1 MMNYEA
7 IYYLKDID
15 RLNDAELSQLLSLF
29 KNENDILLFA
39 ILEENLKYESE
50 ETSRYLC
57 SLQYYMG
64 DDWIFPH
71 LKPSFLE
78 LKKILWYRTD
88 TTKFIQKAVSLDHLF
103 RSVVLEN
110 GNSIE
115 NAKYVFY
122 VIETIDSQVLCIAV
136 KSIEDFNTYILPE
149 ITKFDQSLPI
159 LNQL

>member
-1 MMNYEA
+1 MNYEA

-15 RLNDAELSQLLSLF
+15 RLNDTELSQLLFLF
-29 KNENDILLFA
+29 KKENDILLFA
-39 ILEENLKYESE
+39 IIEENLKYESE

-57 SLQYYMG
+57 SLKYYVG
-64 DDWIFPH
+64 DKWIFPH

-78 LKKILWYRTD
+78 FKKILWYRTD
-88 TTKFIQKAVSLDHLF
+88 AIRSIQKAVSLDHLF

-110 GNSIE
+110 GDSIE

-136 KSIEDFNTYILPE
+136 KSIEDFNTCILPA
-149 ITKFDQSLPI
+149 ITKFDQSIQI
-159 LNQL
+159 LNQI

>member
-1 MMNYEA
+1 MNYEA

-15 RLNDAELSQLLSLF
+15 RLNNIELSQLLVLF
-29 KNENDILLFA
+29 KKENDIVLFA
-39 ILEENLKYESE
+39 TIEENLRYELE
-50 ETSRYLC
+50 ETSRYLH
-57 SLQYYMG
+57 SLKYYVG

-71 LKPSFLE
+71 LKPNFLE
-78 LKKILWYRTD
+78 FKKILWYRTD
-88 TTKFIQKAVSLDHLF
+88 TTESIQKAVSLDYLF

-110 GNSIE
+110 GDSIE

-136 KSIEDFNTYILPE
+136 KSIEDFNTCILPE
-149 ITKFDQSLPI
+149 ITKFDKSLQI